1 MKNWSIVLGD
11 FVVYWNI
18 VRGDLH
24 NQIDSSKVSVLPP
37 SANRGTLGLREM
49 EGPKGRSKVWGVRH
63 DSARPIRSSHGNPN
77 RELPDICVRAIC
89 IVVAGAIGVRHIPW
103 RSRSDWGRNLFFA
116 GFLFSVVPWLM
127 LETLGPDQTPRYAL
141 WVFLSLFGGAI
152 LVSLTLFV
160 IENFRGTLVFVG
172 SLLLAALM
180 LVGLWSIIM
189 LIGLDKSHP
198 AIAEAIVY
206 IALIL
211 VIPVLVLAGVMRGK
225 VSFEPRQSQ

>member
-37 SANRGTLGLREM
+37 ALI
-49 EGPKGRSKVWGVRH
+49 GVLLAYAKWKDQR
-63 DSARPIRSSHGNPN
+63 DAVKYGGSVMIVLAPFVAVMVIPIVNFPTF
-77 RELPDICVRAIC
+77 
-89 IVVAGAIGVRHIPW
+89 VVAGAIGVRHIPW

-127 LETLGPDQTPRYAL
+127 LETLGPDQMPRYAL